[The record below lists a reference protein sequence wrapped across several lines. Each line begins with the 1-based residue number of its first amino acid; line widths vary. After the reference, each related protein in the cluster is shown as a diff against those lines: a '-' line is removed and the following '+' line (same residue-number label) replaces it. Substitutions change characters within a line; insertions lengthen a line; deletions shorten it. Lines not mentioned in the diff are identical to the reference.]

1 MRRVGPVIDADRRDL
16 FIAALRDCGAV
27 SVAADRAGA
36 SRFAFRRAR
45 DHHPDFAV
53 AWDTA
58 LGRVPALAVDPVK
71 LEKALFKRLLN
82 GVKRRTIYQGKVVDI
97 YRVFN
102 DPLAFKFVVALLWEK
117 YAGHAADAPE
127 PVELMTRE
135 AFLAAIAI
143 RPRTIEQSAVEQSA
157 VEQGAIRQRAIEQG
171 ALEQNTL
178 EQVLE
183 QGAA

>member
-1 MRRVGPVIDADRRDL
+1 MGKQDLAAATPALTPAGGAEPVAHARRVDPIIDADRRDL

-27 SVAADRAGA
+27 GVASERAGA

-45 DHHPDFAV
+45 DHHPDFAA

-71 LEKALFKRLLN
+71 LEKALFRRLLN
-82 GVKRRTIYQGKVVDI
+82 GIKRRTIYQGKVVDTYRI
-97 YRVFN
+97 YN
-102 DPLAFKFVVALLWEK
+102 DPLAFKVVAALLWEK
-117 YAGHAADAPE
+117 YAGHNADAPE

-143 RPRTIEQSAVEQSA
+143 RPK
-157 VEQGAIRQRAIEQG
+157 AIDYP
-171 ALEQNTL
+171 ALE
-178 EQVLE
+178 
-183 QGAA
+183 